1 MLALVPNLKLRS
13 AERGDLRSRQ
23 RGGDGPEGGKSLAS
37 LQTCTPP
44 DCEKRLTVEDEL
56 VDEST

>member
-1 MLALVPNLKLRS
+1 MLALIPNLKPRS

-37 LQTCTPP
+37 LQTCTP
-44 DCEKRLTVEDEL
+44 DYKKRVTLEDEL
-56 VDEST
+56 VDKST